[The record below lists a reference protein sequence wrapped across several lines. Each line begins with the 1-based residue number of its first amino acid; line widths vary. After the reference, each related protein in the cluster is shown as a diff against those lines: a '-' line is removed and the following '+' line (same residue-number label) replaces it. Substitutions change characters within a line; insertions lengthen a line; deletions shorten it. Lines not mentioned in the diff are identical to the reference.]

1 VPEHFWLRRERGPA
15 SADEWRSNENGLQ
28 SLTMSSAPRRLVV
41 TVVVAGVL
49 FGAAAAGAAPPTLS
63 TVGAQDRH
71 PTATFAAPKA
81 DSVTIYVAT
90 KPDRA
95 SDGEFLSE
103 NVVEVATLT
112 DAEIQAGVWTDVE
125 QLDPGNYYVLL
136 DADPSFD
143 ACYIADSDTFDPT
156 CADGWSEVLPL
167 TVPRPAIR
175 YSGAAVV
182 RRSVGQVT
190 LTLTATPLGVQQ
202 AYKVC
207 YWLKT
212 KARRCLGGVAD
223 GFDWSA
229 PGSGRLTVKT
239 RGLAA
244 TTTFTWFVDGAKVA
258 GRTVRVR

>member
-1 VPEHFWLRRERGPA
+1 MTR
-15 SADEWRSNENGLQ
+15 
-28 SLTMSSAPRRLVV
+28 SSAPRRLVL
-41 TVVVAGVL
+41 TMVVAGAL
-49 FGAAAAGAAPPTLS
+49 FSAAAAGAAPPTLS
-63 TVGAQDRH
+63 AVGAQDRH

-81 DSVTIYVAT
+81 DAVTIYVAT

-112 DAEIQAGVWTDVE
+112 DAEIQAGVWTDAA
-125 QLDPGNYYVLL
+125 QLDPGTYYVLL
-136 DADPSFD
+136 EAEASID
-143 ACYIADSDTFDPT
+143 ACYVPDTGSFDPS
-156 CADGWSEVLPL
+156 CADGWSEALPL

-182 RRSVGQVT
+182 RKSVGQIA

-207 YWLKT
+207 YSLKT

-223 GFDWSA
+223 GFDWNA
-229 PGSGRLTVKT
+229 PGSGRLTVTT

-258 GRTVRVR
+258 ARTVRVR

>member
-1 VPEHFWLRRERGPA
+1 VHFRERGY
-15 SADEWRSNENGLQ
+15 SR
-28 SLTMSSAPRRLVV
+28 LTMSSAPRRLAIA
-41 TVVVAGVL
+41 VVVGGVL
-49 FGAAAAGAAPPTLS
+49 FGAADAGAVPPMLS
-63 TVGAQDRH
+63 AVGAEDRH
-71 PTATFAAPKA
+71 PTVTFAAPKA
-81 DSVTIYVAT
+81 DSVTVYVAS

-112 DAEIQAGVWTDVE
+112 DAELQAGVWKDAE
-125 QLDPGNYYVLL
+125 QIDPGSYYVLL
-136 DADPSFD
+136 EAEASID
-143 ACYIADSDTFDPT
+143 ACYVPETDSFDPS

-182 RRSVGQVT
+182 RKSLGQIT

-202 AYKVC
+202 AYRVC
-207 YWLKT
+207 YSLKT

-223 GFDWSA
+223 GFDWNA
-229 PGSGRLTVKT
+229 PGSSRLTVKT

-258 GRTVRVR
+258 ARTVRVR

>member
-1 VPEHFWLRRERGPA
+1 ML
-15 SADEWRSNENGLQ
+15 SA
-28 SLTMSSAPRRLVV
+28 
-41 TVVVAGVL
+41 
-49 FGAAAAGAAPPTLS
+49 
-63 TVGAQDRH
+63 VGAEDRH

-81 DSVTIYVAT
+81 DSATVYVAS

-112 DAEIQAGVWTDVE
+112 DAELQAGMWKDAE
-125 QLDPGNYYVLL
+125 QIDPGGYYVLL
-136 DADPSFD
+136 EAEESGD
-143 ACYIADSDTFDPT
+143 ACYVPETDSFDPS

-182 RRSVGQVT
+182 RKSLGQIT

-207 YWLKT
+207 YSLKT

-223 GFDWSA
+223 GFDWNA

-244 TTTFTWFVDGAKVA
+244 TTRFTWFVDGAKVA
-258 GRTVRVR
+258 ARTVRVR